1 MKSKTSVNTLLN
13 NIRQI
18 KNVTDEQIKRE
29 IESLYAIAARN
40 KTGNKIIADVPLYML
55 AIDNRYQRTE
65 NFSVTKGNLIAGNF
79 IEEAFDTIKLN
90 KRNGRFYCPAGQ
102 HRIYAFIKMGRE
114 SIPAELFS
122 VPLEKEIEIY
132 LSQDDNRSKLTPYD
146 RFKAGLAAG
155 RTEDTTLYRICDR
168 YNIMIGPASEAKNY
182 RLGSI
187 TTAKNI
193 LMVHGEDALEWILG
207 VVCDSGWDGQPKA
220 FDSRIIRALRNAYA
234 KIEQSAASA
243 AIGASERENTQ
254 TLVQYLKHLTPVG
267 LFIKSQE
274 AYPGRDIETAMGW
287 FLADIISGK
296 RQGKVEKFPKAN

>member
-1 MKSKTSVNTLLN
+1 MKNKTSVNTLLN

-40 KTGNKIIADVPLYML
+40 KIIADVPLYML

-65 NFSVTKGNLIAGNF
+65 NFSITKGNLIAGNF

-193 LMVHGEDALEWILG
+193 LMVHGEEALEWILG

-234 KIEQSAASA
+234 KIEQSA
-243 AIGASERENTQ
+243 GASERENTQ
-254 TLVQYLKHLTPVG
+254 TLVQYLKRFTPVG

-287 FLADIISGK
+287 FLADIVSGK
-296 RQGKVEKFPKAN
+296 RQGKVEKFSAKAN

>member
-1 MKSKTSVNTLLN
+1 
-13 NIRQI
+13 
-18 KNVTDEQIKRE
+18 
-29 IESLYAIAARN
+29 
-40 KTGNKIIADVPLYML
+40 
-55 AIDNRYQRTE
+55 
-65 NFSVTKGNLIAGNF
+65 
-79 IEEAFDTIKLN
+79 
-90 KRNGRFYCPAGQ
+90 
-102 HRIYAFIKMGRE
+102 MGRE

-193 LMVHGEDALEWILG
+193 LMVHGEEALEWILG

-234 KIEQSAASA
+234 KIEQSA
-243 AIGASERENTQ
+243 GASERENTQ
-254 TLVQYLKHLTPVG
+254 TLVQYLKRFTPVG

-287 FLADIISGK
+287 FLADIVSGK
-296 RQGKVEKFPKAN
+296 RQGKVEKFSAKAN

>member
-13 NIRQI
+13 NIRTT
-18 KNVTDEQIKRE
+18 KNITDEQIKRE

-122 VPLEKEIEIY
+122 VPFEKEIEIY

-168 YNIMIGPASEAKNY
+168 YNITIGPVSEAKTY

-207 VVCDSGWDGQPKA
+207 VICDAGWDGQTKA
-220 FDSRIIRALRNAYA
+220 FDSRIIRALRNAYM
-234 KIEQSAASA
+234 KIEQSSAMGAA
-243 AIGASERENTQ
+243 ASERESTQ
-254 TLVQYLKHLTPVG
+254 TLVQYLKRLTPVG

-287 FLADIISGK
+287 FLSDIVSGK
-296 RQGKVEKFPKAN
+296 RQGKIVNL